1 MTISTIPTER
11 PRPAGRRRPPRG
23 FTLVEVVIG
32 ATISVF
38 ILAGVLSAFLML
50 GRSGAN
56 AASYSVSETQIR
68 RAIEEFAQD
77 VRMASNLTWH
87 SAHSITL
94 TVPGNYASS
103 GHQVTYTWDSATT
116 GDTAQCFYRMPG
128 DSDSTAAKTI
138 FVRNVSSLSFSRFNR
153 LDAAATSDPETKRVQ
168 LTMNVCRTGKTLVA
182 ANTTLVSASYTLRNK
197 VAN

>member
-1 MTISTIPTER
+1 MTISTIHSER
-11 PRPAGRRRPPRG
+11 PRDSRTRDRRAAPGG
-23 FTLVEVVIG
+23 FTLVEVIIG
-32 ATISVF
+32 ATLSAF

-56 AASYSVSETQIR
+56 AANYSMSETQIR

-77 VRMASNLTWH
+77 VRMANNLTWN
-87 SAHSITL
+87 SERSITL
-94 TVPGNYASS
+94 TVPGNYAAN
-103 GHQVTYTWDSATT
+103 GHQVTYAWDNATT

-128 DSDSTAAKTI
+128 DSSSTAAKTI
-138 FVRNVSSLSFSRFNR
+138 FVRQVSALSFARFNR
-153 LDAAATSDPETKRVQ
+153 LQ
-168 LTMNVCRTGKTLVA
+168 LTMNVRRTGKTLVA